1 MRCKTRVGELS
12 DSLAISGQM
21 ARGKDKIE
29 IEPQK
34 FDGQWQRNLTN
45 LSSGVETYQI
55 ATYILTILLPN

>member
-1 MRCKTRVGELS
+1 
-12 DSLAISGQM
+12 M
-21 ARGKDKIE
+21 ARGKDNIE

-55 ATYILTILLPN
+55 ATYILTILLPNWHLDHEG